1 MSPVEGDL
9 DLDDA
14 SEVVVVVVVT
24 VEGGDDCDGIVV
36 AVMVRVV

>member
-9 DLDDA
+9 DDA
-14 SEVVVVVVVT
+14 SEVVVVVT

-36 AVMVRVV
+36 AVMVRVVCV